1 MNTEEYKKLIGQMA
15 GGFTIMPNALI
26 DFLSPKACKVFMKTV
41 QCLFT
46 MKSGQVGNGWIRV
59 ATSYYVTTLGIN
71 RKTVQSA
78 LSELS
83 ALNLIASTGSGQ
95 RGTLYRINWEE
106 VLVICD
112 VMSKLSADGTERIRK
127 ICSQDGMI
135 PVSRIDEQK
144 LNRLVKDFARGA
156 SSNDVDVL
164 VPQSEL
170 VESSNSDPSYPK
182 ISTRDVELVE
192 SSNSEMSWQNLP
204 TQNGELVENAN
215 SDSTS
220 CPKVSTHDA
229 ELVESANSNNVSCP
243 KISTRDTQESELV
256 ESSNSAESSCP
267 KIPTQESELV
277 KSSNSNSASWQNV
290 STRDAE
296 LVESSNSHDSAPQT
310 AELVES
316 SNSDLP
322 VNKNGQLDNLSWQ
335 KIPTRGNDDEDDGTE
350 PTFLGEDDGGFGTP
364 SCYFLPCRVDKNG
377 QLDPSEL
384 VESSTS
390 IYNNKIKKN
399 EGGEAPYRGG
409 KVNESLK
416 NESLEGGLEGEEKVK
431 VEKKGM
437 EAGEGEPA
445 GVPSRDEMKR
455 QVEQRRQEIAERKG
469 EEEVE
474 EGVGGWAKK
483 QEALRSQ
490 TRKKVEILKDYFAS
504 RDESY
509 VPFGVSLLESI
520 MEEPISEGDDN
531 VVKTIKQVWPQ
542 LAYEEG
548 DASDNFVPLDFFHNV
563 LFHSWSD
570 LKDQYPDYTL
580 TEDDLK
586 SIFCFEFMEH
596 DGEVQFCINPAMV
609 KDLRKEEDIKPREIA
624 SRKKKVLYGDRTS
637 RRIFLET
644 IEEVAK
650 EDEALLTDAEFN
662 VVLLTE
668 QNDKGKRACWNTEV
682 LPERFDEILKKFE
695 RLSNV
700 PAEDIKE
707 KLFQDLPGRGRI
719 TLTPN
724 RLVPDRFF
732 EYNRQVQQDSEVERR
747 FLKKLDEERERLRQ
761 QAEEEDDGWD
771 DGDSKPEG
779 V

>member
-26 DFLSPKACKVFMKTV
+26 DFLSPKACKTFLKINQLSFVMEGAEQGGMKWISISQSYLAEVMGVHRNTAPALLNELV
-41 QCLFT
+41 SLNII
-46 MKSGQVGNGWIRV
+46 KSRN
-59 ATSYYVTTLGIN
+59 AN
-71 RKTVQSA
+71 RKNTVYA
-78 LSELS
+78 
-83 ALNLIASTGSGQ
+83 
-95 RGTLYRINWEE
+95 INWEE
-106 VLVICD
+106 VTFIAEQCY
-112 VMSKLSADGTERIRK
+112 KLSGE
-127 ICSQDGMI
+127 G
-135 PVSRIDEQK
+135 VSRLQK
-144 LNRLVKDFARGA
+144 LCCSGKTTPLSMVDSDKIKDIRTNFVQTKDSHKNVTYA
-156 SSNDVDVL
+156 
-164 VPQSEL
+164 
-170 VESSNSDPSYPK
+170 PK
-182 ISTRDVELVE
+182 L
-192 SSNSEMSWQNLP
+192 
-204 TQNGELVENAN
+204 
-215 SDSTS
+215 
-220 CPKVSTHDA
+220 C
-229 ELVESANSNNVSCP
+229 
-243 KISTRDTQESELV
+243 ESEDLCTENCANPGYAQKRDICTEIV
-256 ESSNSAESSCP
+256 QTDNYMHKNAEKEGSYALKLC
-267 KIPTQESELV
+267 ESEE
-277 KSSNSNSASWQNV
+277 KSEICTKIVQTENPVCTKTVHTENTESRVCTENCANPQNPAENPDEPHAPEAGENPDLHKNSASVCTKIVHNDPGYAQK
-290 STRDAE
+290 RDT
-296 LVESSNSHDSAPQT
+296 V
-310 AELVES
+310 
-316 SNSDLP
+316 
-322 VNKNGQLDNLSWQ
+322 
-335 KIPTRGNDDEDDGTE
+335 I
-350 PTFLGEDDGGFGTP
+350 
-364 SCYFLPCRVDKNG
+364 
-377 QLDPSEL
+377 
-384 VESSTS
+384 
-390 IYNNKIKKN
+390 NNNIIKKN

-416 NESLEGGLEGEEKVK
+416 NESLEEGLEGEEKVK

-445 GVPSRDEMKR
+445 GVPSREEIKR

-469 EEEVE
+469 EEDIG
-474 EGVGGWAKK
+474 EGVGGWARK

-586 SIFCFEFMEH
+586 NIFCFEFMEH

-609 KDLRKEEDIKPREIA
+609 KDLRKEEDIKQREIA

-668 QNDKGKRACWNTEV
+668 QNDKEKRACWNTEV

-700 PAEDIKE
+700 PADDIKE

-761 QAEEEDDGWD
+761 QAEEEDEGWNDGE
-771 DGDSKPEG
+771 GKPEG